1 MECEN
6 SFKGLGFGIQR
17 ETLTVAILCK
27 ETIDK
32 FVRDLNLSSF
42 EDLTL
47 LAKTVAR
54 LWGEDENLDWSIG
67 VVDQELCKYLQ
78 ETLSDSKEVYFTAVG
93 GESTLGATNLQK

>member
-1 MECEN
+1 MKCEN
-6 SFKGLGFGIQR
+6 SFKGFGIQR

-47 LAKTVAR
+47 LAKTVAQV
-54 LWGEDENLDWSIG
+54 WGEDESLDWGIG
-67 VVDQELCKYLQ
+67 VPDQELCKYLQ
-78 ETLSDSKEVYFTAVG
+78 DTLSEGEEVYFTAVG
-93 GESTLGATNLQK
+93 GESVLGATTLQK

>member
-1 MECEN
+1 MKCEN

-54 LWGEDENLDWSIG
+54 LWGAYKTNSRG
-67 VVDQELCKYLQ
+67 VR
-78 ETLSDSKEVYFTAVG
+78 EVADRTCW
-93 GESTLGATNLQK
+93 LHILR